1 MVFLLVLSNYVDV
14 LVVNGL
20 QVVVLLG
27 GLVNFLLLVYKED
40 VVNYVCLGNDL
51 VVEFKDG

>member
-1 MVFLLVLSNYVDV
+1 M
-14 LVVNGL
+14 
-20 QVVVLLG
+20 LLG